1 MNQDPGRLWRN
12 YFLLIDRTEE
22 VKLAFSKTQQRNAS
36 TQYMN
41 DDLYNLSLFRYLY
54 KFSQLCVVLKN
65 GKQNGW
71 DYGGMQLRLLGD
83 ESRVCLVDPDLP
95 HQVVVTCFPH
105 QFVRPGCR
113 IILNWQFAP
122 VWWFNKNWRNGIW
135 FKYAAC
141 ENKTAHSF
149 WEGR

>member
-41 DDLYNLSLFRYLY
+41 DDLYYLSLFRYLY

-65 GKQNGW
+65 GKQNG
-71 DYGGMQLRLLGD
+71 
-83 ESRVCLVDPDLP
+83 
-95 HQVVVTCFPH
+95 
-105 QFVRPGCR
+105 
-113 IILNWQFAP
+113 
-122 VWWFNKNWRNGIW
+122 
-135 FKYAAC
+135 
-141 ENKTAHSF
+141 
-149 WEGR
+149 